1 MKLEEK
7 RSEAEQNESI
17 IPLVKITVLLL
28 FERKTYSSGWHVYR
42 EIRSLPLCVGNSN
55 QGKQ

>member
-28 FERKTYSSGWHVYR
+28 FE
-42 EIRSLPLCVGNSN
+42 
-55 QGKQ
+55 